1 MCDQQS
7 LRPACAYSQS
17 DQSLCFVLEYSM
29 TVQLLAEQHLEFLSF
44 TGGCACSSES
54 VHVKMPHCW
63 KSHVVAQIPYISDLS
78 SALLSQGKGASF
90 VPSPATGVLSPFS
103 EEIIE
108 ISGYSD
114 MWGVYTDNLICRVSS
129 YIHTRCYLP
138 FQ

>member
-1 MCDQQS
+1 
-7 LRPACAYSQS
+7 
-17 DQSLCFVLEYSM
+17 M
-29 TVQLLAEQHLEFLSF
+29 TVQLLAEQHFEFLSF

-54 VHVKMPHCW
+54 VHVKMPHFW

-108 ISGYSD
+108 ISAYSG
-114 MWGVYTDNLICRVSS
+114 MWGVYSDNLYCQVRS
-129 YIHTRCYLP
+129 YIHTRCSALFYVCEIY
-138 FQ
+138 F

>member
-1 MCDQQS
+1 M
-7 LRPACAYSQS
+7 QS
-17 DQSLCFVLEYSM
+17 DQSLCLSLEYSL
-29 TVQLLAEQHLEFLSF
+29 TVQLLAVAEQHLEFVCF

-108 ISGYSD
+108 ISVYSD
-114 MWGVYTDNLICRVSS
+114 MWGVYSDNLICQVSS
-129 YIHTRCYLP
+129 YIPSRCSASFYVCEI
-138 FQ
+138 

>member
-1 MCDQQS
+1 
-7 LRPACAYSQS
+7 
-17 DQSLCFVLEYSM
+17 M

-44 TGGCACSSES
+44 KRGCTGWSES
-54 VHVKMPHCW
+54 VHVKIPHCW
-63 KSHVVAQIPYISDLS
+63 KSHVRAQIPYISDLS

-108 ISGYSD
+108 ISTYSD
-114 MWGVYTDNLICRVSS
+114 IWGVYTDNLICQVRS
-129 YIHTRCYLP
+129 YIHTRCSLP

>member
-1 MCDQQS
+1 
-7 LRPACAYSQS
+7 
-17 DQSLCFVLEYSM
+17 M

-54 VHVKMPHCW
+54 VHVKMPHGW

-78 SALLSQGKGASF
+78 SALLNQGKGASF

-108 ISGYSD
+108 ISAYSD
-114 MWGVYTDNLICRVSS
+114 IWGVYSANLICRVSS
-129 YIHTRCYLP
+129 YIHTRCSLP
-138 FQ
+138 EGVLVKKS

>member
-1 MCDQQS
+1 MCDQQR
-7 LRPACAYSQS
+7 LRPACTYAQS
-17 DQSLCFVLEYSM
+17 DQSLCLSLEYSM
-29 TVQLLAEQHLEFLSF
+29 TVQLLAEQHLDFFSV
-44 TGGCACSSES
+44 TRGCACSSES

-108 ISGYSD
+108 ISAYSD
-114 MWGVYTDNLICRVSS
+114 MWGVYTDYLYCEVRS
-129 YIHTRCYLP
+129 YIHTRCSLP
-138 FQ
+138 FL

>member
-1 MCDQQS
+1 MCDQQR
-7 LRPACAYSQS
+7 LRPACAYAQS
-17 DQSLCFVLEYSM
+17 DQSFCLSLEYSM

-63 KSHVVAQIPYISDLS
+63 KSHVAAQIPYISDLS
-78 SALLSQGKGASF
+78 SALLYQGKGASF
-90 VPSPATGVLSPFS
+90 VPSPAAGVLFPVS

-108 ISGYSD
+108 ISAYSD
-114 MWGVYTDNLICRVSS
+114 MWGVYSDNLICWVSS
-129 YIHTRCYLP
+129 YIHTRCSLP